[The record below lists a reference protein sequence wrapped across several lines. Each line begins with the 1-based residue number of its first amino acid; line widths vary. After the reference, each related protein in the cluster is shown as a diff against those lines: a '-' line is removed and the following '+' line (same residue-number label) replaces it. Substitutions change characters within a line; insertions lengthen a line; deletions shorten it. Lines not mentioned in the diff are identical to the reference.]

1 MIKQNIVVYSIP
13 ILYEILK
20 ELEPEFNFN
29 VLFIDNQNSL
39 KKIDK
44 TEILLLTNKENINY
58 ENVIK
63 LSFPLKISKLLEKI
77 NIQFIKYKAKKNSNF
92 LIGDFILNLNSRI
105 LKLDNIS
112 VDLTEKEVNL
122 ILYLFKSGKHVSVD
136 TLQLE
141 VDTLQLE
148 VWGYGNQ
155 LETHTVET
163 HIHRLRKKIFNAF
176 KLNDFIQSDKTGYY
190 LKNLS

>member
-1 MIKQNIVVYSIP
+1 MIKQNLVVYSIP

-20 ELEPEFNFN
+20 ELEPEFNYN
-29 VLFIDNQNSL
+29 VLFVDNKNSL

-44 TEILLLTNKENINY
+44 SEIFLITNKENINY

-77 NIQFIKYKAKKNSNF
+77 NIQFIKYKAKENSNF
-92 LIGDFILNLNSRI
+92 LIGDFILNLNARI
-105 LKLDNIS
+105 LKFGTIS

-122 ILYLFKSGKHVSVD
+122 ILYLFKSGKHVS
-136 TLQLE
+136 

-163 HIHRLRKKIFNAF
+163 HIHRLRKKIFNTF
-176 KLNDFIQSDKTGYY
+176 KLNDFILSDKKGYY

>member
-1 MIKQNIVVYSIP
+1 MIKQNLVVYSIP

-20 ELEPEFNFN
+20 ELESEFNFN
-29 VLFIDNQNSL
+29 VLFIDNKNSL
-39 KKIDK
+39 KKVDK
-44 TEILLLTNKENINY
+44 SEILLLTNKENINY

-63 LSFPLKISKLLEKI
+63 LTFPLKISKLLEKI
-77 NIQFIKYKAKKNSNF
+77 NIQFIKYKAKENSNV

-105 LKLDNIS
+105 LKLGAIS
-112 VDLTEKEVNL
+112 ADLTEKEVNL
-122 ILYLFKSGKHVSVD
+122 ILYLFKSGKHVS
-136 TLQLE
+136 

-163 HIHRLRKKIFNAF
+163 HIHRLRKKIFNTF
-176 KLNDFIQSDKTGYY
+176 KLNDFILSDKTGYY